1 VTDKEQIEEWQQYLD
16 YLKGEARK
24 KAAKDAAITMLRYDR
39 HLWPILSMMFLG
51 RMEEGAR

>member
-1 VTDKEQIEEWQQYLD
+1 MTDKEQIEEWQQYLD